1 MVPGIFART
10 YAAKSADAICA
21 QARSDGFTALQFNL
35 FCVGLPTTP
44 EHVPDGVADAVA
56 GAAKSAGIEL
66 AALSGTYNMIHPDR
80 ALRARGRR
88 GLRAVLQAARDMGV
102 AVVTLCT
109 GSRDA
114 ADMWRAH
121 PGNGGVEA
129 WADLCLELEAALA
142 TAEPLDIKLGIEPE
156 PGNVVRD
163 APTARRL
170 LDEMRSRQLGI
181 VLDAANL
188 LTGVPPSAQHSV
200 IAEATDLLGDAIVLC
215 HAKDMAGDGTVVAAG
230 KGVVDLASFVARV
243 RAAGFDGALVGH
255 GFAESEAPAVAAHLK
270 KLIGGGP

>member
-1 MVPGIFART
+1 VVPGIFART

-21 QARSDGFTALQFNL
+21 QARSDGFAALQFNL
-35 FCVGLPTTP
+35 SCVGLPATP
-44 EHVPDGVADAVA
+44 ERVPDGVANTIAAAARRA
-56 GAAKSAGIEL
+56 GVEL
-66 AALSGTYNMIHPDR
+66 AALSGTYNMIHPDK
-80 ALRARGRR
+80 ALRAAGRR
-88 GLRAVLQAARDMGV
+88 GLLAVIGAARDMG
-102 AVVTLCT
+102 APIVTLCS

-121 PGNGGVEA
+121 PDNRGPDA
-129 WADLCLELEAALA
+129 WADLCCEIEAVLE
-142 TAEPLDIKLGIEPE
+142 TAERLGLTLGIEPE

-170 LDEMRSRQLGI
+170 LDEMKSRHLGI

-188 LTGVPPSAQHSV
+188 LISVPPSAQRAV
-200 IAEATDLLGDAIVLC
+200 IAEATDLLGPAIVLC

-230 KGVVDLASFVARV
+230 KGVVDLAFFVDRV

-255 GFAESEAPAVAAHLK
+255 GFAEGEAPSVAAHLK
-270 KLIGGGP
+270 KLIGRA

>member
-10 YAAKSADAICA
+10 YAAKSAAAVCA
-21 QARSDGFTALQFNL
+21 QARSDGFAALQFNL
-35 FCVGLPTTP
+35 SCVGLPTTP
-44 EHVPDGVADAVA
+44 ERVPDGVAETIA

-88 GLRAVLQAARDMGV
+88 GLDAVLHAARDMGA

-114 ADMWRAH
+114 ADMWRSH
-121 PGNGGVEA
+121 PDNGGAEA
-129 WADLCLELEAALA
+129 WADLRRELEPALA
-142 TAEPLDIKLGIEPE
+142 TAERLDIKLGIEPE
-156 PGNVVRD
+156 PANVVRD

-170 LDEMRSRQLGI
+170 LDEMQSHHLGI

-188 LTGVPPSAQHSV
+188 LAGVPSSVQRSV
-200 IAEATDLLGDAIVLC
+200 IAEASDLLGAAIVLC
-215 HAKDMAGDGTVVAAG
+215 HAKDLAGDGTVVAAG
-230 KGVVDLASFVARV
+230 KGVVDLAAFVAEV
-243 RAAGFDGALVGH
+243 RAAGFDGGLVGH
-255 GFAESEAPAVAAHLK
+255 GFAEGEAPAVAVHLK
-270 KLIGGGP
+270 KLIGRGA